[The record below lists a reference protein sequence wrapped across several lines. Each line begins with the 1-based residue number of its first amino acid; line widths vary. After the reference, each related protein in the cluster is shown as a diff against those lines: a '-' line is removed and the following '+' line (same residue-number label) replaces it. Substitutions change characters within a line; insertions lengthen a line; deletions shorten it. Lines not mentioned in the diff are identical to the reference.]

1 MGAVPGLNA
10 GLQTMTSGEQGTRRL
25 QTLYDRQRPRL
36 RERVLQQCQA
46 RGCPTVNV
54 NHLDLVLDNQ
64 RNQLTDSADLNIV
77 SLERQALQALGFD
90 SGPAAEGTGM
100 AASQPYQQAPPIDNQ
115 QPPQA
120 SQQQYGTSQ
129 APQQQYGT
137 SQQQYGTPQAPQQ
150 QYGTPQATQQQC
162 NPP

>member
-46 RGCPTVNV
+46 RGCATVNV

-100 AASQPYQQAPPIDNQ
+100 AASHHRLRSSNMAHHSSSTAHHSSNMAHHSSRRSLSSNIPLKTRGCTNKFLIIKWV
-115 QPPQA
+115 
-120 SQQQYGTSQ
+120 
-129 APQQQYGT
+129 
-137 SQQQYGTPQAPQQ
+137 
-150 QYGTPQATQQQC
+150 ATTG
-162 NPP
+162 